1 MIFVCNSWLCL
12 ALYLLGTG
20 FLGCS
25 TIQEVS
31 GILQPGWIRE
41 VWPNHGSWLVAG
53 FFRINH
59 VAGISSNPYG
69 LFKTNNWFGCGH
81 GVGQVSVWSK
91 HDWTL
96 PEIVTDP
103 QYEYCSLANLWNGWA
118 YNVDMPCFKWESKS
132 QLENWTNNF
141 HGNNSRLC
149 IYIYSAKTLA
159 LHIPQNWCVGFAC
172 WLLFFQTC
180 SLRVWWVSSIFQC
193 RWDLGSHLWKEMWF
207 QCPGGYGSLQIP
219 VIYIGGWTSSYM
231 IPAMVWKLPW
241 ILWVEPSRWACSVDC
256 WTPGSVGGTSQSK
269 DFQG

>member
-149 IYIYSAKTLA
+149 IYIYTVPKPLLCTSPKIDVLDSHVGCCFFKHVPCVYGGCLQFSSAGEILD
-159 LHIPQNWCVGFAC
+159 HISGRRCGSNVQVVMDPYKYQ
-172 WLLFFQTC
+172 LF
-180 SLRVWWVSSIFQC
+180 I
-193 RWDLGSHLWKEMWF
+193 
-207 QCPGGYGSLQIP
+207 
-219 VIYIGGWTSSYM
+219 
-231 IPAMVWKLPW
+231 
-241 ILWVEPSRWACSVDC
+241 
-256 WTPGSVGGTSQSK
+256 
-269 DFQG
+269 